1 MRARFHQP
9 LRFGFDT
16 MAIHLPA
23 PSTEGPRARA
33 GVQRRRRG
41 PERDELRLQILDAVS
56 RLHQGGGYGAVTMRS
71 VAREVGVSAMSLYRY
86 FPNKAALLEQVWL
99 GVLDAA
105 LTATR
110 AVSAADEPPAQRL
123 RRLYASYINFWLA
136 HPQDFRLLF
145 DPGSEIPSAL
155 LQDGPAWRFRRE
167 AETQIDACLGEGV
180 SPEQRQMAYDLCR
193 IKVVGFLYTCIGLT
207 TQPHRLPAQLLDGL
221 LDDIVRQLR
230 QP

>member
-1 MRARFHQP
+1 MRAPLHMP
-9 LRFGFDT
+9 LRFGVDI
-16 MAIHLPA
+16 MANHLPV
-23 PSTEGPRARA
+23 PSAEGPRSPA
-33 GVQRRRRG
+33 GGQRRRRG
-41 PERDELRLQILDAVS
+41 PERDELRLQILAAVS

-71 VAREVGVSAMSLYRY
+71 VAKEVGVSAMSLYRY

-105 LTATR
+105 LEATR
-110 AVSAADEPPAQRL
+110 SLSPADERPGLRL
-123 RRLYASYINFWLA
+123 RRLYGGYINFWLA

-155 LQDGPAWRFRRE
+155 LQDAPAWRFRRE
-167 AETQIDACLGEGV
+167 AETLIDACLGERV

-193 IKVVGFLYTCIGLT
+193 LKVVGFLYTCIGLA
-207 TQPHRLPAQLLDGL
+207 TQPHRVPAQLLDGL
-221 LDDIVRQLR
+221 LDDIERQLQ

>member
-1 MRARFHQP
+1 
-9 LRFGFDT
+9 
-16 MAIHLPA
+16 MAIHLPVP
-23 PSTEGPRARA
+23 PSEGPRARVA
-33 GVQRRRRG
+33 VQRRRRG

-105 LTATR
+105 LNATR
-110 AVSAADEPPAQRL
+110 AVMAAQERPAPRL
-123 RRLYASYINFWLA
+123 RQLYAAYITFWLE

-167 AETQIDACLGEGV
+167 AETLIDACLGEGAT
-180 SPEQRQMAYDLCR
+180 PEQRQMAYDLCR
-193 IKVVGFLYTCIGLT
+193 IKVVGFLYTCIGLA

-221 LDDIVRQLR
+221 LDDIERQL
-230 QP
+230 QPR